1 MNKTLIKIILLILV
15 LAGAAVLYIKFKPVE
30 QPVSPLPELTQL
42 LERAQQQ
49 AEELAM
55 PKAEPINLADWQVLM
70 QRVAD
75 QNGLRIGV
83 REGNAQQAE
92 IYIKPGSVEQFVNG
106 FADMYARGLRVQS
119 IRLLEAEE
127 PGSVK
132 ADTVKLLV
140 SP

>member
-1 MNKTLIKIILLILV
+1 MNKALIKIILLILV
-15 LAGAAVLYIKFKPVE
+15 LAGAAILYLKFKPVE
-30 QPVSPLPELTQL
+30 KPVSPLPELTQL
-42 LERAQQQ
+42 LERAQLQ

-55 PKAEPINLADWQVLM
+55 PKAGPINLADWQVLM
-70 QRVAD
+70 QQVAD
-75 QNGLRIGV
+75 HNGLEIGV

-92 IYIKPGSVEQFVNG
+92 IYIKKGSVESFVNG

-127 PGSVK
+127 PGQVK
-132 ADTVKLLV
+132 AETVKLLV